1 MDSIHDAMV
10 TAEEIHEAISSG
22 VPSNS
27 NLDKELE
34 AELNSI
40 LADSG
45 SSKDS
50 LLNGLPEV
58 PSDEPEIFEN
68 EFVSETLARRLRK
81 LRETS

>member
-45 SSKDS
+45 SSNS